1 MKEIGSHIFYEDVN
15 LNLKF
20 DFDDLAK
27 FHGADEEGI
36 KETLLDENGH
46 IKMDVLEELVEVYV
60 NAHVTDKFGKDFSLD
75 TMDDT
80 MNISWD
86 IKVKSI
92 KEKHIESWWNK
103 KNPSPT
109 KPKLPNLKQ
118 KTLEEEIEQAIFDP
132 SSIPEGLPE
141 HRKKV

>member
-1 MKEIGSHIFYEDVN
+1 MKEIGRNIFYEDVD

-36 KETLLDENGH
+36 KTILLDENGH

-60 NAHVTDKFGKDFSLD
+60 NAHITDKFGKDFSLD
-75 TMDDT
+75 TMDNT
-80 MNISWD
+80 MSISWD

-92 KEKHIESWWNK
+92 KEKHIQKWWDE
-103 KNPSPT
+103 KNPPEEQV
-109 KPKLPNLKQ
+109 KQ
-118 KTLEEEIEQAIFDP
+118 KSLEEQVMNALSNP

-141 HRKKV
+141 HRK